1 MEKYYKVRTTKI
13 DYCVEEEDV
22 CDKIANDL
30 TIEEDS
36 EEYYEAIHNEINWI
50 KENLPQVLVL
60 EIECEPEELDDMV
73 GEAIG
78 EETYWLVNSFEY
90 DILEEKEIAE

>member
-1 MEKYYKVRTTKI
+1 MKYYKVKTTYI

-22 CDKIANDL
+22 CDEIANDPE
-30 TIEEDS
+30 IEEDS

-50 KENLPQVLVL
+50 KETLPQVLVL
-60 EIECEPEELDDMV
+60 EIECDLEDLDDMV
-73 GEAIG
+73 GDAIS

-90 DILEEKEIAE
+90 DILEEKEIEE